1 MQEEEQQLKEHNLG
15 TTAPRT
21 RMVSWNENPGTQ
33 TRVRGWILNATKQPT
48 RKGERKATT
57 DPRGNLPE
65 ENRWASSR
73 VEVLYALTEL
83 LLS

>member
-1 MQEEEQQLKEHNLG
+1 MQEKEQQLKERNLG

-21 RMVSWNENPGTQ
+21 RTVSWNENPRTQ
-33 TRVRGWILNATKQPT
+33 TRVRGWTLNATKHPT
-48 RKGERKATT
+48 GKGEMKATT

-65 ENRWASSR
+65 ENNWANSR
-73 VEVLYALTEL
+73 VEVLYALAEL